1 MDWLRADLRNAV
13 RLLTRRPIHA
23 WLAVLTLAIGLGLN
37 AVTFSAINSLLF
49 RPARVA
55 GGENIGWI
63 AVASQNEPEPLASM
77 SLPMYERVRRDART
91 LESVAAEG
99 RLPLAHQTGDA
110 TRQIWALVVSP
121 DYFSTVKVPLAFGRL
136 CASTRLTSPASL
148 SRSIVR
154 SRASSAS
161 WTTTSKVRLASS
173 RLTWSCH

>member
-63 AVASQNEPEPLASM
+63 AVALQNEPEPLASM
-77 SLPMYERVRRDART
+77 SR
-91 LESVAAEG
+91 
-99 RLPLAHQTGDA
+99 
-110 TRQIWALVVSP
+110 
-121 DYFSTVKVPLAFGRL
+121 
-136 CASTRLTSPASL
+136 
-148 SRSIVR
+148 R
-154 SRASSAS
+154 SRRSDRHGGSQRR
-161 WTTTSKVRLASS
+161 T
-173 RLTWSCH
+173 